1 MNEIHSSESLR
12 QNFALTYA
20 KAYVN
25 QYVANKPVAG
35 KPAIDYRP
43 AERKFVYGSDQTPAG
58 DDVRCCVLEEDMLGG
73 NENLP
78 SDPLDASEQI
88 AEYLTSPAS
97 DDLWAEVAFRI
108 DWELEH
114 R

>member
-12 QNFALTYA
+12 TNFALTYA
-20 KAYVN
+20 KAYVK
-25 QYVANKPVAG
+25 QFITKMPVVG
-35 KPAIDYRP
+35 KCVIDYRP
-43 AERKFVYGSDQTPAG
+43 SERKFVYGSDLMPAG

-73 NENLP
+73 SENLP
-78 SDPLDASEQI
+78 SDPLDASEHI

-97 DDLWAEVAFRI
+97 DNLWAEVAFRI